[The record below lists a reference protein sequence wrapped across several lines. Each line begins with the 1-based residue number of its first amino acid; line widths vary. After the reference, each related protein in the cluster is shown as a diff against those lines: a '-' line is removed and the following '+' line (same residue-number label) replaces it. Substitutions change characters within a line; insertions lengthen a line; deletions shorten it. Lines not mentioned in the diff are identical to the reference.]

1 MPTCLRKLRNR
12 FENFRSDVGIAP
24 YKYVKEE
31 PRMKKRIVS
40 IALALILLIGTAGV
54 ASADI
59 SKLPKDVWKYFNPYS
74 AALDSGDTEK
84 IISTG
89 EAYLDYLL
97 TLPLDAD
104 SGCTAAYT
112 RTSITRRSESPISSG
127 R

>member
-1 MPTCLRKLRNR
+1 
-12 FENFRSDVGIAP
+12 
-24 YKYVKEE
+24 
-31 PRMKKRIVS
+31 MKKRIVS
-40 IALALILLIGTAGV
+40 IALALILLISTAGV

-104 SGCTAAYT
+104 SGDQIFRVSSGCTAAYT